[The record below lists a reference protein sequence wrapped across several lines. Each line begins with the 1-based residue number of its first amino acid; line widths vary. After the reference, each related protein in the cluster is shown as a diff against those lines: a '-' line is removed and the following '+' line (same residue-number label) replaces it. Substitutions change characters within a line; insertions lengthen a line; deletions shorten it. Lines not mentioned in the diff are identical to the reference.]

1 MNMDFNELLFR
12 EMSPFCI
19 SSVSSICG
27 FAGRAADETKE
38 ATHGGSQFYP
48 FQLCVGAAI
57 FTIVSNKQNESQVQ
71 ESRALYKHLNIMK
84 G

>member
-1 MNMDFNELLFR
+1 MSYFSERCLHFASQVCQVFVDLLGGLLMR
-12 EMSPFCI
+12 QRRQHMEV
-19 SSVSSICG
+19 VSSI
-27 FAGRAADETKE
+27 
-38 ATHGGSQFYP
+38 P
-48 FQLCVGAAI
+48 FQLRVGAAI